1 MNRAFTDHAVRPCR
15 NLDGLWDFAIDPEDK
30 GLTQEWQ
37 KQFPADHG
45 QMYVPACWNNELGL
59 YDYRGAAWYRTRIN
73 VPEEQNL
80 QIIFHAVQ
88 GFAQVY
94 WDGEQVA
101 GHFGG
106 FTPFSFIVSHA
117 VPGVHELV
125 IRTDNRLG
133 EDTLPYH
140 VVDWFHYGG
149 IIRPVEVQVLPDIF
163 IDGLKMEYSQGP
175 GGQLETFCRVTLR
188 SLGEAVSV
196 PVALTLDD
204 VTIGQQTV
212 EVPANGTVH
221 AAFSHTLP
229 NPRLWDVGRPE
240 LYMVRAATPED
251 DLADRIGFR
260 FIRAAEGKIY
270 LNGKEIRIQGV
281 NRHEEHPEWG
291 FAFPPKLMMKEI
303 ALLKELGCN
312 SVRGSHYPQSP
323 YWIDLLDENGLLYW
337 SEIPIWGAHLPVEA
351 TGNPLLEERARTMIG
366 EMIRRDFHHPCIL
379 FWSVHNEIDTRSQEA
394 LHLSESL
401 SGLVRELDQS
411 RLVAYATMHP
421 LDDIVMGF
429 FDVIGINHYHGW
441 YHGKVEQFA
450 DMLAGFHKHAAAL
463 GCADKPVLMTEFGGA
478 GIYGDTGWE
487 PRLFSEDYQA
497 EILAKA
503 LRIFRG
509 DPKLSGTFIWQFA
522 DIRGD
527 LRSERGFFRDRARS
541 FNNKGLVNEYRKPKL
556 AYRVVRDIYRAD
568 RYPLSE

>member
-1 MNRAFTDHAVRPCR
+1 MNRAFMDHAVRQCR
-15 NLDGLWDFAIDPEDK
+15 NLDGLWDFATDPEDI
-30 GLTQEWQ
+30 GLSQDWQ
-37 KQFPADHG
+37 KQFPDDHG

-59 YDYRGAAWYRTRIN
+59 YDYRGAAWYRTQVN
-73 VPEEQNL
+73 LLEEQNL
-80 QIIFHAVQ
+80 QITFHAVQ
-88 GFAQVY
+88 GFAEVF

-101 GHFGG
+101 SHFGG
-106 FTPFSFIVSHA
+106 FTPFSFIVPHA

-133 EDTLPYH
+133 EDTIPYH

-149 IIRPVEVQVLPDIF
+149 IIRPVEVQVLPDVF
-163 IDGLKMEYSQGP
+163 IEGLKMDYTQGE
-175 GGQLETFCRVTLR
+175 GGQLEISCRVTLR
-188 SLGEAVSV
+188 SLGKTAMV
-196 PVALTLDD
+196 PVSLTLEEE
-204 VTIGQQTV
+204 TIGSQTV
-212 EVPANGTVH
+212 EVPANGSVSLS
-221 AAFSHTLP
+221 FSHTVK
-229 NPRLWDVGRPE
+229 NPRLWDVGKPE
-240 LYMVRAATPED
+240 LYLIRAATPED

-270 LNGKEIRIQGV
+270 LNDKEVSFQGV

-303 ALLKELGCN
+303 GILKDLGCN

-337 SEIPIWGAHLPVEA
+337 SEIPIWGALLPVPVI
-351 TGNPLLEERARTMIG
+351 GNPVVEERAKTMIT
-366 EMIRRDFHHPCIL
+366 EMIQRDFHHPCIL

-394 LHLSESL
+394 YHLSRSL
-401 SGLVRELDQS
+401 SGLVRELDTS

-421 LDDIVMGF
+421 LDDIVIGF
-429 FDVIGINHYHGW
+429 FDVIGINYYHGW
-441 YHGKVEQFA
+441 YNGKVEQFE
-450 DMLAGFHKHAAAL
+450 DMLQGFHKQAASL

-478 GIYGDTGWE
+478 GIHGDTGWE

-497 EILAKA
+497 EILATA
-503 LRIFRG
+503 LRIFRT
-509 DPKLSGTFIWQFA
+509 DPKISGTFIWQFA

-541 FNNKGLVNEYRKPKL
+541 FNNKGLLNEYRKPKL

-568 RYPLSE
+568 RYPLS